1 MTHLCSA
8 EMVQVPDH
16 DYASQQPLLEPA
28 SWLLRGDYLRA
39 RFRPKDTLL
48 PSDN

>member
-1 MTHLCSA
+1 MQIIRSA
-8 EMVQVPDH
+8 DP
-16 DYASQQPLLEPA
+16 YASQQPLLEPA